1 MRAKREITKSP
12 SFKNYR
18 SSSEVASRSLAKN
31 RAVDTKCERLL
42 RSTLWRMGLRF
53 RKNVKDLPGR
63 PDVVFVRQ
71 RIAIF
76 CDGDFW
82 HGREWNRRRG
92 KLKRGANSTY
102 WIAKIKANI
111 NRDRMH
117 TKHLRQLGWTVIR
130 LWERDILTDAERAAA
145 YIRSEVAQ
153 HSKKQLS

>member
-1 MRAKREITKSP
+1 MKPEREITKSP
-12 SFKNYR
+12 SFKNYN

-53 RKNVKDLPGR
+53 RKNVKSLPGR

-82 HGREWNRRRG
+82 HGREWNRRRR

-102 WIAKIKANI
+102 WIAKIRANI
-111 NRDRMH
+111 DRDKMH
-117 TKHLRQLGWTVIR
+117 TKHLCQLGWTVIR
-130 LWERDILTDAERAAA
+130 LWETDILSDAEGAAA
-145 YIRSEVAQ
+145 YVRREVIQRS
-153 HSKKQLS
+153 KQLDQ